1 MEAYMGLAHEYIK
14 HDLNNAEWVAMTG
27 IECASPIKPLLFLMA
42 HLQTMRAKRLPPN
55 SQQANAC
62 LSKAAEWISK
72 AQALEGD
79 DGVPVGCG
87 EGLEWFRKFIDA
99 NRPKTVSS
107 MPSGVVATA
116 GPDTVAEP
124 GATPPAGAND
134 DPSNSMALVLRNGGL
149 AAANAASEQLTIR
162 LAEAQTAQQH
172 VLSQL
177 KAEQAARARLQ
188 ERINQLEQLLRV
200 SEAKA
205 AGNELTRGRPS
216 SQNETES
223 EAFNRTEREKTQLL
237 AVISEERMAKRKA
250 EDAEQEE
257 RAIRRKLEDQLWVL
271 GGTAVDLA

>member
-1 MEAYMGLAHEYIK
+1 
-14 HDLNNAEWVAMTG
+14 
-27 IECASPIKPLLFLMA
+27 MA

-62 LSKAAEWISK
+62 LTKAAEWISK

-79 DGVPVGCG
+79 DGVPAGCG

-99 NRPKTVSS
+99 NKPKAVSS
-107 MPSGVVATA
+107 MPSGVVATT
-116 GPDTVAEP
+116 GPDTVTEP
-124 GATPPAGAND
+124 DATPPAGAND

-162 LAEAQTAQQH
+162 LAEAQTAHQH

-188 ERINQLEQLLRV
+188 ERVNQLEQLLRA

-223 EAFNRTEREKTQLL
+223 DRTEREKTQLL
-237 AVISEERMAKRKA
+237 AIISEERMAKRKA

-271 GGTAVDLA
+271 GGTTVDLA